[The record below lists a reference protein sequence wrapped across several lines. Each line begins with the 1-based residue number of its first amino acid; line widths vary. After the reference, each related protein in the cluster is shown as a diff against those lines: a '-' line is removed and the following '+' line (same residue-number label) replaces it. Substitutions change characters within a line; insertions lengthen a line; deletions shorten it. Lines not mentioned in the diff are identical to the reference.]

1 MVYFHSLAHFC
12 SSFSLCFQIICTLFC
27 ACWAV
32 DWYLDPISLS
42 LSFSIF
48 YFSLSVEKKSRTN
61 IQGIYSKLRKKRKK
75 KNSTSVRFCDHKYW
89 LETRSLVCVL
99 VCVCVCVCGA
109 ASIVMVTFASPYC
122 RSSLWSPLRCVTE
135 SHVQWFQYTI
145 V

>member
-61 IQGIYSKLRKKRKK
+61 IQGIYSKLRKIKK
-75 KNSTSVRFCDHKYW
+75 KLAHGSYKLIVFVIINIDKKH
-89 LETRSLVCVL
+89 VL
-99 VCVCVCVCGA
+99 WCVCVCVCGA

-122 RSSLWSPLRCVTE
+122 WSSLWSPLRCVTE

>member
-61 IQGIYSKLRKKRKK
+61 IQGIYSKLRKIKK
-75 KNSTSVRFCDHKYW
+75 KLAHGSYKLIVFVIINIDKKH
-89 LETRSLVCVL
+89 VL
-99 VCVCVCVCGA
+99 WCVCVCVCGA
-109 ASIVMVTFASPYC
+109 ASIVMVTFASPYS
-122 RSSLWSPLRCVTE
+122 RSSLWSPLRCVTV
-135 SHVQWFQYTI
+135 SLQWFQYTI